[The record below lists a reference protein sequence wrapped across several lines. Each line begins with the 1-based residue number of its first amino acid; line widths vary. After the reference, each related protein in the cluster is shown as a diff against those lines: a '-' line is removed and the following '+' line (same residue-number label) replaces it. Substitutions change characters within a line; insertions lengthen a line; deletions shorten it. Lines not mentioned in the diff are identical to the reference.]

1 MKVEKLTYEG
11 VEKSYPC
18 MHNLSPQFAFW
29 ENFVPQ
35 SQQWL
40 RDNLGK
46 HVEGYHLLQREDVI
60 GHIYYAPADKAL
72 VTFKTEPR
80 VAIIFCVWL
89 ERKHRGKGYGRQL
102 FDAFKEEMRKQG
114 YKGILVDTT
123 DFPDFMHHSHFEK
136 QGFRVIKE
144 HGAFK
149 FMYFPIIKDKVAVTP
164 IELKYKPGGKK
175 VEVTMFNNFFCP
187 VGVAMYHKIKKVA
200 KTFGDKVKIV
210 EIEATKE
217 TLEKY
222 GTHDV
227 LINGKIK
234 LMGPASEEKIRK
246 AIQEE
251 ISHI

>member
-11 VEKSYPC
+11 VEKSYSC

-40 RDNLGK
+40 RNNLGK
-46 HVEGYHLLQREDVI
+46 HVEGYHLLRGENVI
-60 GHIYYAPADKAL
+60 GHIYYAPSDKTL
-72 VTFKTEPR
+72 VTFKTEPG
-80 VAIIFCVWL
+80 VAIIYCVWL
-89 ERKHRGKGYGRQL
+89 ERKYRCKGYGRQL
-102 FDAFKEEMRKQG
+102 FDAFKNEMRKQG

-123 DFPDFMHHSHFEK
+123 SFPEFMHHSHFEK
-136 QGFRVIKE
+136 QSFKVIKE

-149 FMYFPIIKDKVAVTP
+149 FMYFPLTKEKVEVTLMK
-164 IELKYKPGGKK
+164 LKYKPTDKK
-175 VEVTMFNNFFCP
+175 VEVTMFKNFFCP
-187 VGVAMYHKIKKVA
+187 VGVAMYHKIKEVA

-210 EIEATKE
+210 EMEATKE

-227 LINGKIK
+227 LINGKVK
-234 LMGPASEEKIRK
+234 LMGPASEEEIRK

-251 ISHI
+251 IA

>member
-29 ENFVPQ
+29 EKFVPQ

-40 RDNLGK
+40 RSNLGK
-46 HVEGYHLLQREDVI
+46 HVEGYHLLRGEDVV
-60 GHIYYAPADKAL
+60 GHIYYAPSDKTL
-72 VTFKTEPR
+72 VTFKTEPK
-80 VAIIFCVWL
+80 VAIIYCVWL
-89 ERKHRGKGYGRQL
+89 ERKYRGKGYGRQL
-102 FDAFKEEMRKQG
+102 FDAFKDEMRQQG

-123 DFPDFMHHSHFEK
+123 NFPEFMHHSHFEK
-136 QGFRVIKE
+136 QSFKAIKE
-144 HGAFK
+144 HGVFK
-149 FMYFPIIKDKVAVTP
+149 FMYFPLTKEKVEVSLMK
-164 IELKYKPGGKK
+164 LKYKPTGKK
-175 VEVTMFNNFFCP
+175 VEVTLFKNFFCP
-187 VGVAMYHKIKKVA
+187 VGVAMDHKIKEVA

-210 EIEATKE
+210 EMEATKE

-227 LINGKIK
+227 LINGKVK
-234 LMGPASEEKIRK
+234 LMGPASEEEIRK

-251 ISHI
+251 IA